1 MLAEWAAML
10 RGRDRIIKA
19 ALDSGLSISEVSR
32 LTGLGRPTIYR
43 VVAPERG
50 PASLPG
56 VDPAPA
62 AIFRAPPELAPYLA
76 PGGVHDSEIA

>member
-1 MLAEWAAML
+1 MLAEYAAMVA
-10 RGRDRIIKA
+10 GRDRIIRA
-19 ALDSGLSISEVSR
+19 ALGAGVSISEACR
-32 LTGLGRPTIYR
+32 ITGLARTTIYR
-43 VVAPERG
+43 IVAPGRG

-56 VDPAPA
+56 VDPVPA